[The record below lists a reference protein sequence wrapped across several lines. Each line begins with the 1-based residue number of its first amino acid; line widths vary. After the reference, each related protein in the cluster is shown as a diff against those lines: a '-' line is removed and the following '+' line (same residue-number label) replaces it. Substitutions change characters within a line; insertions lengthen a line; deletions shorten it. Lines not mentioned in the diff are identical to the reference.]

1 MKISCDSQTSNL
13 HHFSFLTF
21 ALMLNLQSW
30 LMWLGSPPRTSQ
42 LRMERL
48 SKIEI
53 DTAGLKRFCKKGYTG
68 FKTTYIVRIVLR
80 TVAWELLFVSWQL
93 VICHQPPGMIHL
105 IFKPLYKS
113 YQITIVIATSKIAKV
128 EELI

>member
-1 MKISCDSQTSNL
+1 M
-13 HHFSFLTF
+13 
-21 ALMLNLQSW
+21 
-30 LMWLGSPPRTSQ
+30 
-42 LRMERL
+42 

-53 DTAGLKRFCKKGYTG
+53 DTAGLKWFCKKRLYWL
-68 FKTTYIVRIVLR
+68 TTYIIRIVLR
-80 TVAWELLFVSWQL
+80 TVAWKLLFVSWQL
-93 VICHQPPGMIHL
+93 VICYQPPGMIHL